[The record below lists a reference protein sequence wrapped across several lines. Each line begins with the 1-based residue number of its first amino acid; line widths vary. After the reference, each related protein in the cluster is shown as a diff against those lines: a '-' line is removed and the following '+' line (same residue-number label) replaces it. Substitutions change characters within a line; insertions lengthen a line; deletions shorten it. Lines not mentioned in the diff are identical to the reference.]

1 MASGKAVNRI
11 PSHQMR
17 VIIVASICVA
27 MCAASLRAQSTDA
40 LSRKLVLADLAVQLR
55 EWWIHLKKR
64 SGSSMTTPHAFF
76 ADSVVFANRRSLFVR
91 GLGYTWGFFRPP
103 RTGDILLQSVAARS
117 AGGAKIIKSPADWHE
132 IVPPSWWSRLD
143 DSTAVVACAEMISV
157 VGPRRGLSQPPA
169 VFYSDESLNALP
181 AYLRDTLRKERL
193 RPPVLT
199 KSSHDAGFG
208 VELWA
213 VEERIT
219 TRYRCQVN
227 VHSAELL
234 AIDSIP
240 NVGFLG
246 LSP

>member
-1 MASGKAVNRI
+1 
-11 PSHQMR
+11 
-17 VIIVASICVA
+17 
-27 MCAASLRAQSTDA
+27 
-40 LSRKLVLADLAVQLR
+40 
-55 EWWIHLKKR
+55 
-64 SGSSMTTPHAFF
+64 
-76 ADSVVFANRRSLFVR
+76 
-91 GLGYTWGFFRPP
+91 
-103 RTGDILLQSVAARS
+103 
-117 AGGAKIIKSPADWHE
+117 
-132 IVPPSWWSRLD
+132 
-143 DSTAVVACAEMISV
+143 MISV
-157 VGPRRGLSQPPA
+157 VGPRRGLSQPPT
-169 VFYSDESLNALP
+169 VFYSAESLNALP

-199 KSSHDAGFG
+199 TNSHDAGFG

-219 TRYRCQVN
+219 TRYRCQVS